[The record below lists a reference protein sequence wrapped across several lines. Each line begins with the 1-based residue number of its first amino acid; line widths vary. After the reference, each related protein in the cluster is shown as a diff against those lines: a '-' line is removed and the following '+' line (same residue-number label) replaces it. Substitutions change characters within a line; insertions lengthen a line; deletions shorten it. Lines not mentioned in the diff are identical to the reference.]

1 MTPWKAEG
9 WVALALAIALPAAPA
24 LASSSC
30 PNEPVSVTPV
40 QLTRMKGFME
50 NTMSW
55 TPRGFVT
62 TSQAERA
69 GKRVTTTYMTQ
80 HPLVPGSLTRDG
92 KRIELV
98 YDRSFEDIPKLKSL
112 KRWSAS
118 YTATMGEQI
127 LETGTFELR
136 YKHSSSIYVGACRYK
151 VWVVQQQMSPQGTPG
166 PIFEQHFSPDLA
178 TIIGTMKKS
187 AEGERISGVF
197 FDKIE
202 AVR

>member
-1 MTPWKAEG
+1 
-9 WVALALAIALPAAPA
+9 
-24 LASSSC
+24 
-30 PNEPVSVTPV
+30 
-40 QLTRMKGFME
+40 
-50 NTMSW
+50 
-55 TPRGFVT
+55 
-62 TSQAERA
+62 
-69 GKRVTTTYMTQ
+69 
-80 HPLVPGSLTRDG
+80 
-92 KRIELV
+92 
-98 YDRSFEDIPKLKSL
+98 
-112 KRWSAS
+112 
-118 YTATMGEQI
+118 MGEQI

-187 AEGERISGVF
+187 ADGERISGVF